1 MSHNSRL
8 NKRLK
13 SNLKSFYQDVHIIH
27 FICWNSPSYTIT
39 VTEKW
44 IPFKCL
50 SVLIFL
56 KNAAEVEV
64 HPNGKWMYFSNRI
77 GSGAII
83 AFEVQED
90 GNLNF
95 LQVR

>member
-1 MSHNSRL
+1 MFISFTLFARIHLAIQSQL
-8 NKRLK
+8 LK
-13 SNLKSFYQDVHIIH
+13 
-27 FICWNSPSYTIT
+27 
-39 VTEKW
+39 KW
-44 IPFKCL
+44 ILFKCM